1 MLKKL
6 YPRLYVSSILEIN
19 PCLLKGL
26 GLKGVIFDL
35 DNTIVRR
42 DSLKTPPEVLE
53 MVLEMR
59 RQGFKLGIVSN
70 NSRHR
75 VDTIATEMGIPAVHR
90 AVKPLAGPFRRA
102 LKLLGTH
109 PAETALVGDQI
120 FTDILGGNLA
130 GLYTILVVPM
140 QGKDFWGTRL
150 ISRHLEKMV
159 LARLKKKPEVYH
171 GKWD

>member
-6 YPRLYVSSILEIN
+6 YPRIYVSSILEIN
-19 PCLLKGL
+19 PSLLKSL

-42 DSLKTPPEVLE
+42 DSLKAPPEVLKL
-53 MVLEMR
+53 VLEMR
-59 RQGFKLGIVSN
+59 REGFKMGIVSN
-70 NSRHR
+70 NSRRR
-75 VDTIATEMGIPAVHR
+75 VGAIAAEMDMPAVHR
-90 AVKPLAGPFRRA
+90 AVKPLVRPFRRA
-102 LKLLGTH
+102 LKLLGTS
-109 PAETALVGDQI
+109 PRETALVGDQI
-120 FTDILGGNLA
+120 FTDILGGNMA

-140 QGKDFWGTRL
+140 KGKDFWGTRL
-150 ISRHLEKMV
+150 ITRHLEKMV